1 MEVFKRQVAG
11 QVKYSD
17 ERSGLGITS
26 TKMVTGVWTRWPR
39 IENKER
45 RRLSHSEDRSA

>member
-11 QVKYSD
+11 QGRYSD
-17 ERSGLGITS
+17 ERSGVGITS

-39 IENKER
+39 IESKER
-45 RRLSHSEDRSA
+45 RGLSHSEDRST